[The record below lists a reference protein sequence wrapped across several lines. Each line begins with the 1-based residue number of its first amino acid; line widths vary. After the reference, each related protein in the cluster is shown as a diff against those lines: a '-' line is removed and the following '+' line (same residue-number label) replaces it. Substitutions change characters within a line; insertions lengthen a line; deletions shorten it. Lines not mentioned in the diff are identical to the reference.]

1 MIRAKAPFAM
11 LLRSPSLP
19 YVLPFGVFIAMLA
32 LVPLLALAPRTEF
45 AIRVAVLTATLF
57 ACRRAIDLSVSRWL
71 ASIGVGLAVFVV
83 WIAPDLLF
91 PGYRE
96 ALPFTGERRDF
107 PLEGRDDPV
116 ALALRA
122 LRAAVLV
129 PILEELFWRAWLPR
143 WLINADF
150 RAVPLGTYTRFT
162 FVATALLFAVEH
174 GSYWDV
180 GLAAGVIYNWWMW
193 RTRSLGDCILAHAV
207 TNACL
212 AAYVIA
218 AGAWQYW

>member
-1 MIRAKAPFAM
+1 MMRF
-11 LLRSPSLP
+11 PSLP

-32 LVPLLALAPRTEF
+32 LMPLLALAPRTELS
-45 AIRVAVLTATLF
+45 IWVVVLAATLF

-71 ASIGVGLAVFVV
+71 ASIGVGIAVFMV
-83 WIAPDLLF
+83 WIAPDLAF

-107 PLEGRDDPV
+107 PLEGRHDPI

-122 LRAAVLV
+122 IRAAVLV

-143 WLINADF
+143 WLIDPDF
-150 RAVPLGTYTRFT
+150 RRVPLGTYTRFA
-162 FVATALLFAVEH
+162 FLATALLFAVEH

-212 AAYVIA
+212 AAYVIG